1 MCPSHL
7 SSHLCFS
14 LTFPRLTGFYNISK
28 PWAAGWIETILTLGP
43 GRQNDRSFLVLL
55 PFAHNFPLLG
65 ILTAKLKVFLFP
77 VFLLQ

>member
-1 MCPSHL
+1 MCPGRL

-43 GRQNDRSFLVLL
+43 GRQNYRSLLVLL

-65 ILTAKLKVFLFP
+65 ILLAKLKVFLFP